1 MGFTVKKIKEILK
14 ENSLRV
20 TVSRVAVAEVLVKSK
35 DSYLTSEEI
44 HLKISKKKDV
54 SCDLVSVYRVLAK
67 YEELGI
73 VKKSEFYNDATR
85 YALESTEGHSAHH
98 HEHFFKCT
106 ECLTIEPFSDC
117 FVSKKEKELE
127 SNGYQ
132 NLTHHLEI
140 SGLCPSCAS

>member
-67 YEELGI
+67 YE
-73 VKKSEFYNDATR
+73 
-85 YALESTEGHSAHH
+85 
-98 HEHFFKCT
+98 
-106 ECLTIEPFSDC
+106 
-117 FVSKKEKELE
+117 
-127 SNGYQ
+127 
-132 NLTHHLEI
+132 
-140 SGLCPSCAS
+140 